1 MLIIGVVHE
10 QFFVTEQWFVT
21 NSSWIELN
29 WIQKKKKKKVL
40 WKKSEILNKVNLQM
54 GENWPR
60 STNCG

>member
-29 WIQKKKKKKVL
+29 WIQKKEKKGFMEKKV
-40 WKKSEILNKVNLQM
+40 KY
-54 GENWPR
+54 
-60 STNCG
+60 